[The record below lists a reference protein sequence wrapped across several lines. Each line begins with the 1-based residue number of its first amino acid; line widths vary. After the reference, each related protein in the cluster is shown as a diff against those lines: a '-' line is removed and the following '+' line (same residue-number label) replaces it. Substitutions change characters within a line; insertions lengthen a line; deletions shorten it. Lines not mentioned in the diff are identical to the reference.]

1 MTTLDDRRI
10 PDAAP
15 DTARLRVVLLL
26 DVLEGRQEHFLQAY
40 EEIRHQ
46 VAGVPGHVSDQLC
59 QSLGNSSQ
67 WLITSEWESSEP
79 FLAWVES
86 AAHRE
91 MVEPLHGCVA
101 DTTSLRFVIARETP
115 EPLAAQTAPARPQ
128 RPPARPGPA
137 PAGAPRAAALD
148 PLPAPPLCSGG
159 VVRHAITFTV
169 KPGSERAV
177 AGILAGYRSP
187 QARVDA
193 TTRLLRTSLFLHGN
207 RVVRAVE
214 VTGDLG
220 NALRHVA
227 AQPEVRAVEE
237 ALNPYL
243 EEARDLTD
251 GSSARAFFA
260 RAALPAT
267 AHVTGA
273 HAAGAAAGPDDG
285 VTRRA
290 YFYPVRAGRGEAA
303 AGLLAELDAA
313 AAADPGQR
321 LAGSTV
327 FHRDDVLVRVVDL
340 AEARQ
345 APARDGADAMPA
357 ELARLLDPGE
367 QRDPSAAGELSYG
380 VPPMDLVTDR
390 RSPAV

>member
-10 PDAAP
+10 ADP
-15 DTARLRVVLLL
+15 TLETTRLRVVLLL
-26 DVLEGRQEHFLQAY
+26 DVLDGRQERFLEAY

-67 WLITSEWESSEP
+67 WLITSEWEGSEP

-86 AAHRE
+86 AAHRK
-91 MVEPLHGCVA
+91 MVEPLHGCVR

-115 EPLAAQTAPARPQ
+115 DPLDAPARPE
-128 RPPARPGPA
+128 RRAARPGPA
-137 PAGAPRAAALD
+137 KGKTAAPRAAGTD

-169 KPGSERAV
+169 KPGSEPAV
-177 AGILAGYRSP
+177 AKILAGYRSP
-187 QARVDA
+187 QARVDD
-193 TTRLLRTSLFLHGN
+193 TTQLRRTSLFMHGN

-237 ALNPYL
+237 AINPYL

-260 RAALPAT
+260 RAALPAVE
-267 AHVTGA
+267 HVTGA
-273 HAAGAAAGPDDG
+273 EAAPDDG

-290 YFYPVRAGRGEAA
+290 YFYPVKPGRGEEAA
-303 AGLLAELDAA
+303 RLLAELDAA

-321 LAGSTV
+321 LVGSTV

-340 AEARQ
+340 AEQQRRS
-345 APARDGADAMPA
+345 PAG
-357 ELARLLDPGE
+357 ELADVVPEELNRLLDLGKHH
-367 QRDPSAAGELSYG
+367 DPSAAGELSYG
-380 VPPMDLVTDR
+380 VPAMDLITDR
-390 RSPAV
+390 RAQAA